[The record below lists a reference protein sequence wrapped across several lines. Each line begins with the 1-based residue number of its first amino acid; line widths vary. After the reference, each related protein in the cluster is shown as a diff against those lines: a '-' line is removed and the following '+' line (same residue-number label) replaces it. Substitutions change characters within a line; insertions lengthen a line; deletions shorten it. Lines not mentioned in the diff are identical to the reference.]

1 MQFAVDNI
9 RSKVY
14 VKLMHLTSKKTVITE
29 LELGKCTAK
38 KKKIRITEIVSTV
51 CLVCKIIR

>member
-38 KKKIRITEIVSTV
+38 IFRITEIVSTV
-51 CLVCKIIR
+51 CLVCKIIQ